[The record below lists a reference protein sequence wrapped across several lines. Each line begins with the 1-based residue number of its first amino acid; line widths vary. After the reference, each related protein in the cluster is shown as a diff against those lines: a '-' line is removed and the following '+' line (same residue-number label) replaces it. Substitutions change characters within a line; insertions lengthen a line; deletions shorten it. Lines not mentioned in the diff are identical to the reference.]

1 MKKGLIIGINYIGTK
16 YELKGC
22 IPDAY
27 LMHHLLRRKGYK
39 DIRLLTDYT
48 KEKPSYNN
56 IISSIK
62 KIIITNSIN

>member
-1 MKKGLIIGINYIGTK
+1 ML
-16 YELKGC
+16 
-22 IPDAY
+22 
-27 LMHHLLRRKGYK
+27 HLLRRKGYK